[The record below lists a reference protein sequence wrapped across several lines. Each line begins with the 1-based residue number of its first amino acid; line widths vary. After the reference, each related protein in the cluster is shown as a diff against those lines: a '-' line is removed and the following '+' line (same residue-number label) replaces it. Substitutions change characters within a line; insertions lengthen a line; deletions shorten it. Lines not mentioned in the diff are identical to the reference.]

1 MTFATV
7 RAATQHAIRQGHLT
21 PHQLAALGRLD
32 ESLTA
37 EQRQEFTDGWRAQ
50 GSPAAPVPEPAWLP
64 SARKIIKEF
73 EGLRLQAYPDAGAW
87 AVGWGSTTISGKV
100 VREGQSITQ
109 AQADAQLDA
118 DLKRFHEALVR
129 AIPAVSS
136 WQPNRIAALLS
147 WTYNLGVGAMQ
158 DSTLRKRILAGEDPA
173 VVVAAELPRWNK
185 SGGTPLA
192 GLTRRRKAEVELFV
206 GRQLQQPV
214 TSAPTATERSQ
225 WVTQIKALNL
235 SQPDSVTCQAACI
248 GMAVGDRDIMKI
260 RGELIGRGDAGS
272 PAVMAAVIRNYGRP
286 YIYDGNASMAKIY
299 QWLKAGEFLIT
310 HGWFTGSGHVICL
323 DGLKRQGNGYSIDV
337 KDPWSQFNESAWAY
351 NLGSKFF
358 DGFYS
363 DRCIY
368 AACCAGASVADAKRV
383 YQTGKVDTAR
393 GGMWVHRFT
402 TS

>member
-185 SGGTPLA
+185 SGGNPLT

-206 GRQLQQPV
+206 GRQLQQAPPV
-214 TSAPTATERSQ
+214 APPVAPVGGLDPRGTEESGMVGPAKKAPVKPGDSYLLVNDRDQ
-225 WVTQIKALNL
+225 QIEAYDHTGKLLWKAPCLARGQGADNDWRTRNSDTPPGL
-235 SQPDSVTCQAACI
+235 YKI
-248 GMAVGDRDIMKI
+248 GQIYRDYERVGDKPAFDATLRSYGWYSFDMIELENQEAKHGRAGIM
-260 RGELIGRGDAGS
+260 L
-272 PAVMAAVIRNYGRP
+272 
-286 YIYDGNASMAKIY
+286 
-299 QWLKAGEFLIT
+299 
-310 HGWFTGSGHVICL
+310 HGGGTACGWPG
-323 DGLKRQGNGYSIDV
+323 
-337 KDPWSQFNESAWAY
+337 AWAPRQRLHSTFGCLRMH
-351 NLGSKFF
+351 NIDLRDKVLPLTKKGT
-358 DGFYS
+358 
-363 DRCIY
+363 
-368 AACCAGASVADAKRV
+368 V
-383 YQTGKVDTAR
+383 YIG
-393 GGMWVHRFT
+393 VHQER
-402 TS
+402 

>member
-206 GRQLQQPV
+206 GHQLQQAPPV
-214 TSAPTATERSQ
+214 APPVAPVGGLDPRGTEESGMVGPAKKAPVKPGDSYLLVNDRDQ
-225 WVTQIKALNL
+225 QIEAYDHTGKLLWKAPCLARGQGADNDWRTRNSDTPPGL
-235 SQPDSVTCQAACI
+235 YKI
-248 GMAVGDRDIMKI
+248 GQIYRDYERVGDKPAFDATLRSYGWYSFDMIELENQEAKHGRAGIM
-260 RGELIGRGDAGS
+260 L
-272 PAVMAAVIRNYGRP
+272 
-286 YIYDGNASMAKIY
+286 
-299 QWLKAGEFLIT
+299 
-310 HGWFTGSGHVICL
+310 HGGGTACGWPG
-323 DGLKRQGNGYSIDV
+323 
-337 KDPWSQFNESAWAY
+337 AWAPKQRLHSTFGCLRMH
-351 NLGSKFF
+351 NIDLRDKVLPLTKKGT
-358 DGFYS
+358 
-363 DRCIY
+363 
-368 AACCAGASVADAKRV
+368 V
-383 YQTGKVDTAR
+383 YIG
-393 GGMWVHRFT
+393 VHQER
-402 TS
+402 